1 MRVHSRWYNKDKSAS
16 TEEVA
21 GALAFAAWRIAQRVV
36 NKMYNAGF
44 NYRSNVQQLAVIGE
58 FLIFLIQVADRLAY
72 EELEDEERV
81 RFVTELAH
89 QLAGTLADN
98 MADEAGPGDYRAS
111 FIERLNE
118 RAEAYAEFG
127 FAGGEPSYPFLRY
140 LGTCVDQL
148 MGGQENKWVIEHVME
163 VEAPAAVKTLR
174 RAFYNL
180 LEGRKTEMD
189 DEGEMPA

>member
-1 MRVHSRWYNKDKSAS
+1 MRVRSRWYKKDKSAS
-16 TEEVA
+16 IEEIA
-21 GALAFAAWRIAQRVV
+21 GALAFIAWRIAKGTV

-58 FLIFLIQVADRLAY
+58 ILIFLIQVADRLAY
-72 EELEDEERV
+72 EELEEEDRV
-81 RFVTELAH
+81 RFVTELARR
-89 QLAGTLADN
+89 LAGTLADN
-98 MADEAGPGDYRAS
+98 MTDEAGPGDYS
-111 FIERLNE
+111 GPFVERLNE

-163 VEAPAAVKTLR
+163 VEAPGAVKTLR
-174 RAFYNL
+174 RAFHNL
-180 LEGRKTEMD
+180 LEGRKPEV
-189 DEGEMPA
+189 DEEGGMPA

>member
-1 MRVHSRWYNKDKSAS
+1 MRVRSRWYKKDKSAS
-16 TEEVA
+16 IDEIA
-21 GALAFAAWRIAQRVV
+21 GALAFVAWRIGQNAV

-58 FLIFLIQVADRLAY
+58 ILIFLIQVTDRLAY
-72 EELEDEERV
+72 EELEEDDRV
-81 RFVTELAH
+81 RFVTELARR
-89 QLAGTLADN
+89 LAGTLADN
-98 MADEAGPGDYRAS
+98 MSDEAGPGDYRGP

-127 FAGGEPSYPFLRY
+127 FTDGEPSYPFLRY

-148 MGGQENKWVIEHVME
+148 MGGQENKWVIEQVME

-174 RAFYNL
+174 RAFHNL
-180 LEGRKTEMD
+180 LEGKKPEV
-189 DEGEMPA
+189 EGEGGMPA